1 MLLINFKISVSALCM
16 KLLNLKFQPNNISKS
31 TNKTPVKRRPFDQL
45 ENARETKGGNDHN
58 NVINCNHIQQTLS
71 ELVISL

>member
-1 MLLINFKISVSALCM
+1 MALYM
-16 KLLNLKFQPNNISKS
+16 KVLNLKLQSNDISKS

-45 ENARETKGGNDHN
+45 ENARETKGGNDHSDI
-58 NVINCNHIQQTLS
+58 INCNHIQQTLS